1 MSKETIRVPDVG
13 SSDPVDVIEVSVKK
27 GDSVEAEDTIVVLES
42 DKASVEVPCPKAG
55 TVLELLVKAGDRVKE
70 GDPLLE
76 LDTEA
81 GADSRGSG
89 PAREESADYENGEKD
104 ADDKEERDDS
114 GSRIQ
119 DTAESAG
126 EAPKGDGETRE
137 QTIPTPDLGDIDEA
151 EIIELSVSE
160 GDTVEAEQ
168 TILVLE
174 SDKASLEIPSPA
186 AGTVKKLLVK
196 AGDKI
201 TSGSDLMVLETTGG
215 DGEKSGE
222 QTSGEDPSAEGT
234 SDDSQSGGKKSE
246 AAESGESKSGDS
258 KSGEGEAG
266 ESKSG
271 GSGPAREDSGKETG
285 GIGEHPA
292 KSGAAAASRPSKDV
306 HAGPAVRKLA
316 RETGVDLGTVPPSG
330 PKDRILKEDVHSH
343 IKQRMEQPAAA
354 GGAAA
359 ADLPEIDFSEFGPV
373 ERDELNKLRK
383 VAAKNLHR
391 SWVTIP
397 HVTQFDEADITELE
411 AFRKSQNKAL
421 EKEGVKLTVLAFL
434 VQACARALRKFPR
447 ANSSLEPSG
456 EALIL
461 KDYVHIGIAVD
472 TPNGLVVP
480 VLRDADKKGL
490 SQIATEIGEL
500 AAKARDRKLSP
511 ADMKGASFSIS
522 SLGGIGGTAFT
533 PIVNWPEVA
542 ILGVSRSDTKPVW
555 DGNAFQ
561 PRLMLPLSFSYD
573 HRVIDGADAAR
584 FTTYLSGLLG
594 DMRLA
599 LL

>member
-81 GADSRGSG
+81 GDGGTEDDQSSG
-89 PAREESADYENGEKD
+89 DEPENEPAAEKDQSGDNEQGEKEEKAEPK
-104 ADDKEERDDS
+104 ADEKPAKKES
-114 GSRIQ
+114 G
-119 DTAESAG
+119 G
-126 EAPKGDGETRE
+126 TRE
-137 QTIPTPDLGDIDEA
+137 QTIPAPDLGDIDEA

-201 TSGSDLMVLETTGG
+201 TSGTELMVLETTGG
-215 DGEKSGE
+215 EETADEETAGEGKS
-222 QTSGEDPSAEGT
+222 A
-234 SDDSQSGGKKSE
+234 GKQ
-246 AAESGESKSGDS
+246 SGES
-258 KSGEGEAG
+258 EP
-266 ESKSG
+266 G
-271 GSGPAREDSGKETG
+271 GSGPAREASEKASQPSETSAQDSGAGVGKDSG

-292 KSGAAAASRPSKDV
+292 KSGAAAAGRPSRNV

-316 RETGVDLGTVPPSG
+316 RETGVDLGAVPPSG
-330 PKDRILKEDVHSH
+330 PKDRILKEDVHAH

-354 GGAAA
+354 GGGGAP
-359 ADLPEIDFSEFGPV
+359 DLPEIDFSEFGPV

-383 VAAKNLHR
+383 VAARNLHR

-421 EKEGVKLTVLAFL
+421 EKEGVKLTMLAFL
-434 VQACARALRKFPR
+434 VQACARALREFPR
-447 ANSSLEPSG
+447 VNSSLEPSG

-594 DMRLA
+594 DMRRA

>member
-81 GADSRGSG
+81 GDGGTEDDQSSG
-89 PAREESADYENGEKD
+89 DEPENEPAAEKDQSGDNEQGEKEEKAEPK
-104 ADDKEERDDS
+104 ADEKPAKKES
-114 GSRIQ
+114 G
-119 DTAESAG
+119 G
-126 EAPKGDGETRE
+126 TRE
-137 QTIPTPDLGDIDEA
+137 QTIPAPDLGDIDEA

-196 AGDKI
+196 TGDKI
-201 TSGSDLMVLETTGG
+201 TSGTELMVLETTGG
-215 DGEKSGE
+215 G
-222 QTSGEDPSAEGT
+222 
-234 SDDSQSGGKKSE
+234 DD
-246 AAESGESKSGDS
+246 ESGDDQPAEETSGDS
-258 KSGEGEAG
+258 KPG

-271 GSGPAREDSGKETG
+271 GSGPAREQSEETSQSSEASSGKEAT

-330 PKDRILKEDVHSH
+330 PKDRILKEDVHAH

-354 GGAAA
+354 GGAGAP
-359 ADLPEIDFSEFGPV
+359 DLPEIDFSEFGPV

-383 VAAKNLHR
+383 VAARNLHR

-421 EKEGVKLTVLAFL
+421 EKEGVKLTMLAFL

-447 ANSSLEPSG
+447 VNSSLEPSG

-594 DMRLA
+594 DMRRA

>member
-81 GADSRGSG
+81 GDGGTEDDQSSG
-89 PAREESADYENGEKD
+89 DEPENEPAAEKDQSGDNEQGEKEEKAEPK
-104 ADDKEERDDS
+104 ADEKPAKKES
-114 GSRIQ
+114 G
-119 DTAESAG
+119 G
-126 EAPKGDGETRE
+126 TRE
-137 QTIPTPDLGDIDEA
+137 QTIPAPDLGDIDEA

-196 AGDKI
+196 TGDKI
-201 TSGSDLMVLETTGG
+201 TSGTELMVLETTGG
-215 DGEKSGE
+215 
-222 QTSGEDPSAEGT
+222 GEDES
-234 SDDSQSGGKKSE
+234 SDDQP
-246 AAESGESKSGDS
+246 AEQKSGDS
-258 KSGEGEAG
+258 KPGD
-266 ESKSG
+266 SKPG
-271 GSGPAREDSGKETG
+271 GSGPAREQSEETSQSSETSTGKETT

-292 KSGAAAASRPSKDV
+292 KSGSAAASRPSKDV

-316 RETGVDLGTVPPSG
+316 RETGVDLGAVPPSG
-330 PKDRILKEDVHSH
+330 PKDRILKEDVHAH

-354 GGAAA
+354 GGGGAP
-359 ADLPEIDFSEFGPV
+359 DLPEIDFSEFGPV
-373 ERDELNKLRK
+373 DRDELNKLRK
-383 VAAKNLHR
+383 VAARNLHR

-421 EKEGVKLTVLAFL
+421 EKEGVKLTMLAFL

-447 ANSSLEPSG
+447 VNSSLEPSG

-511 ADMKGASFSIS
+511 ADMKGATFSIS

-594 DMRLA
+594 DMRRA

>member
-27 GDSVEAEDTIVVLES
+27 GDSVEAENTIVVLES

-81 GADSRGSG
+81 GDGGAEGDQSSG
-89 PAREESADYENGEKD
+89 DEPENEPAAEKDQSGDNEQGEKEEKAEPK
-104 ADDKEERDDS
+104 ADEKP
-114 GSRIQ
+114 
-119 DTAESAG
+119 A
-126 EAPKGDGETRE
+126 KKDGGGTRE
-137 QTIPTPDLGDIDEA
+137 QTIPAPDLGDIDEA

-196 AGDKI
+196 TGDKI
-201 TSGSDLMVLETTGG
+201 TSGTELMVLETAGG
-215 DGEKSGE
+215 
-222 QTSGEDPSAEGT
+222 GEDES
-234 SDDSQSGGKKSE
+234 SDDQP
-246 AAESGESKSGDS
+246 AEQKSGDS
-258 KSGEGEAG
+258 KPGDSKPG

-271 GSGPAREDSGKETG
+271 GSGPAREQSEETSQSSETSTGKETT

-292 KSGAAAASRPSKDV
+292 KSGAAAAGRPSRNV

-330 PKDRILKEDVHSH
+330 PKDRILKEDVHAH

-354 GGAAA
+354 GGGGAP
-359 ADLPEIDFSEFGPV
+359 DLPEIDFSEFGPV

-383 VAAKNLHR
+383 VAARNLHR

-421 EKEGVKLTVLAFL
+421 EKEGVKLTMLAFL
-434 VQACARALRKFPR
+434 VQACARALRQFPR
-447 ANSSLEPSG
+447 VNSSLEPSG

-511 ADMKGASFSIS
+511 ADMKGATFSIS

-594 DMRLA
+594 DMRRA

>member
-1 MSKETIRVPDVG
+1 M
-13 SSDPVDVIEVSVKK
+13 
-27 GDSVEAEDTIVVLES
+27 
-42 DKASVEVPCPKAG
+42 
-55 TVLELLVKAGDRVKE
+55 
-70 GDPLLE
+70 
-76 LDTEA
+76 
-81 GADSRGSG
+81 
-89 PAREESADYENGEKD
+89 
-104 ADDKEERDDS
+104 
-114 GSRIQ
+114 
-119 DTAESAG
+119 
-126 EAPKGDGETRE
+126 
-137 QTIPTPDLGDIDEA
+137 
-151 EIIELSVSE
+151 SE

-196 AGDKI
+196 TGDKI
-201 TSGSDLMVLETTGG
+201 TSGTELMVLETTGG
-215 DGEKSGE
+215 
-222 QTSGEDPSAEGT
+222 GEDES
-234 SDDSQSGGKKSE
+234 SDDQP
-246 AAESGESKSGDS
+246 AEQKSGDS
-258 KSGEGEAG
+258 KPGESKSG

-271 GSGPAREDSGKETG
+271 GSGPAREQSEETSQSSETSTGKETT

-292 KSGAAAASRPSKDV
+292 KSGAAAAGRPSRNV

-316 RETGVDLGTVPPSG
+316 RETGVDLGAVPPSG
-330 PKDRILKEDVHSH
+330 PKDRILKEDVHAH

-354 GGAAA
+354 GGGGAP
-359 ADLPEIDFSEFGPV
+359 DLPEIDFSEFGPV

-383 VAAKNLHR
+383 VAARNLHR

-421 EKEGVKLTVLAFL
+421 EKEGVKLTMLAFL

-447 ANSSLEPSG
+447 VNSSLEPSG

-511 ADMKGASFSIS
+511 ADMKGATFSIS

-594 DMRLA
+594 DMRRA

>member
-81 GADSRGSG
+81 GDGGAEDDQSSG
-89 PAREESADYENGEKD
+89 DEPENEPAAEKDQSGDNEQGEKEEKAEPK
-104 ADDKEERDDS
+104 ADQKPAKKES
-114 GSRIQ
+114 G
-119 DTAESAG
+119 G
-126 EAPKGDGETRE
+126 TRE
-137 QTIPTPDLGDIDEA
+137 QTIPAPDLGDIDEA

-196 AGDKI
+196 TGDKI
-201 TSGSDLMVLETTGG
+201 TSGTELMVLETTGG
-215 DGEKSGE
+215 
-222 QTSGEDPSAEGT
+222 GED
-234 SDDSQSGGKKSE
+234 
-246 AAESGESKSGDS
+246 ESGDDQPAEETSGDS
-258 KSGEGEAG
+258 KPGGSKSGESE
-266 ESKSG
+266 SG
-271 GSGPAREDSGKETG
+271 GSGPARETSSTQDSG

-292 KSGAAAASRPSKDV
+292 KSGAAAAGRPSRNV

-316 RETGVDLGTVPPSG
+316 RETGVDLGAVPPSG
-330 PKDRILKEDVHSH
+330 PKDRILKEDVHAH

-354 GGAAA
+354 GGGGAP
-359 ADLPEIDFSEFGPV
+359 DLPEIDFSEFGPV

-383 VAAKNLHR
+383 VAARNLHR

-421 EKEGVKLTVLAFL
+421 EKEGVKLTMLAFL

-447 ANSSLEPSG
+447 VNSSLEPSG

-511 ADMKGASFSIS
+511 ADMKGATFSIS

-594 DMRLA
+594 DMRRA

>member
-81 GADSRGSG
+81 GDGGAEDDQSSG
-89 PAREESADYENGEKD
+89 DEPENEPAAEKDQSGDNEQGEKEEKAEPK
-104 ADDKEERDDS
+104 ADEKP
-114 GSRIQ
+114 
-119 DTAESAG
+119 A
-126 EAPKGDGETRE
+126 KKDGGGTRE
-137 QTIPTPDLGDIDEA
+137 QTIPAPDLGDIDEA

-196 AGDKI
+196 TGDKI
-201 TSGSDLMVLETTGG
+201 TSGTELMVLETAGG
-215 DGEKSGE
+215 GEETADEATAGEDKSAGKQSGE
-222 QTSGEDPSAEGT
+222 SG
-234 SDDSQSGGKKSE
+234 
-246 AAESGESKSGDS
+246 SGESKPGGSG
-258 KSGEGEAG
+258 
-266 ESKSG
+266 SG
-271 GSGPAREDSGKETG
+271 GSGPAREASEKASQPSETSAQDSGAGVGKDSG

-292 KSGAAAASRPSKDV
+292 KSGAAAAGRPSRNV

-316 RETGVDLGTVPPSG
+316 RETGVDLGAVPPSG
-330 PKDRILKEDVHSH
+330 PKDRILKEDVHAH

-354 GGAAA
+354 GGAGAP
-359 ADLPEIDFSEFGPV
+359 DLPEIDFSEFGPV
-373 ERDELNKLRK
+373 EREELNKLRK
-383 VAAKNLHR
+383 VAARNLHR

-421 EKEGVKLTVLAFL
+421 EKEGVKLTMLAFL

-447 ANSSLEPSG
+447 VNSSLEPSG

-555 DGNAFQ
+555 DGNTFQ

-594 DMRLA
+594 DMRRA

>member
-81 GADSRGSG
+81 GADDQASDNGDSGESASADNEQDDSEPDKSGSEGKGSGESESGGSG
-89 PAREESADYENGEKD
+89 PARE
-104 ADDKEERDDS
+104 DS
-114 GSRIQ
+114 VAS
-119 DTAESAG
+119 
-126 EAPKGDGETRE
+126 KGGGETRE
-137 QTIPTPDLGDIDEA
+137 QTIPAPDLGDIDEA

-196 AGDKI
+196 TGDKI
-201 TSGSDLMVLETTGG
+201 TSGTELMVLETTGG
-215 DGEKSGE
+215 
-222 QTSGEDPSAEGT
+222 GEDES
-234 SDDSQSGGKKSE
+234 SDDQP
-246 AAESGESKSGDS
+246 AEQKSGDS
-258 KSGEGEAG
+258 KPGDSKPGESKSG

-271 GSGPAREDSGKETG
+271 GSGPAREQSEETSQSSETSTGKETT

-292 KSGAAAASRPSKDV
+292 KSGAAAAGRPSRNV

-316 RETGVDLGTVPPSG
+316 RETGVDLGAVPPSG
-330 PKDRILKEDVHSH
+330 PKDRILKEDVHAH

-354 GGAAA
+354 GGGGAP
-359 ADLPEIDFSEFGPV
+359 DLPEIDFSEFGPV
-373 ERDELNKLRK
+373 EREELNKLRK
-383 VAAKNLHR
+383 VAARNLHR

-421 EKEGVKLTVLAFL
+421 EKEGVKLTMLAFL

-447 ANSSLEPSG
+447 VNSSLEPSG

-511 ADMKGASFSIS
+511 ADMKGATFSIS

-594 DMRLA
+594 DMRRA

>member
-81 GADSRGSG
+81 GADDQASDDGDSDESASTDNEQEDSEPDDSGSDGKGSGERESDGSGSGGSG
-89 PAREESADYENGEKD
+89 PARE
-104 ADDKEERDDS
+104 
-114 GSRIQ
+114 
-119 DTAESAG
+119 
-126 EAPKGDGETRE
+126 
-137 QTIPTPDLGDIDEA
+137 QTVPAPDLGDIDEA

-196 AGDKI
+196 TGDKI
-201 TSGSDLMVLETTGG
+201 TSGTELMVLETTGG
-215 DGEKSGE
+215 
-222 QTSGEDPSAEGT
+222 GEDES
-234 SDDSQSGGKKSE
+234 SDDQP
-246 AAESGESKSGDS
+246 AEETSGDS
-258 KSGEGEAG
+258 KPGDSKPG
-266 ESKSG
+266 ESEPG
-271 GSGPAREDSGKETG
+271 GSGPAREASSTQDSG

-292 KSGAAAASRPSKDV
+292 KSGAAAAGRPSRNV

-316 RETGVDLGTVPPSG
+316 RETGVDLGAVPPSG
-330 PKDRILKEDVHSH
+330 PKDRILKEDVHAH

-354 GGAAA
+354 GGAGAP
-359 ADLPEIDFSEFGPV
+359 DLPEIDFSEFGPV

-383 VAAKNLHR
+383 VAARNLHR

-421 EKEGVKLTVLAFL
+421 EKEGVKLTMLAFL
-434 VQACARALRKFPR
+434 VQACARALRQFPR
-447 ANSSLEPSG
+447 VNSSLEPSG

-511 ADMKGASFSIS
+511 ADMKGATFSIS

-555 DGNAFQ
+555 DGTAFQ

-594 DMRLA
+594 DMRRA

>member
-81 GADSRGSG
+81 GDGGAEGDQSSG
-89 PAREESADYENGEKD
+89 DEPENEPAAEKAQSGDNEQGEKEEKAEPK
-104 ADDKEERDDS
+104 ADEKPAKKES
-114 GSRIQ
+114 G
-119 DTAESAG
+119 G
-126 EAPKGDGETRE
+126 TRE
-137 QTIPTPDLGDIDEA
+137 QTIPAPDLGDIDEA

-196 AGDKI
+196 TGDKI
-201 TSGSDLMVLETTGG
+201 TSGTELMVLETTGG
-215 DGEKSGE
+215 GEDKSAGKQSGE
-222 QTSGEDPSAEGT
+222 SG
-234 SDDSQSGGKKSE
+234 
-246 AAESGESKSGDS
+246 SGESKPGGSG
-258 KSGEGEAG
+258 
-266 ESKSG
+266 SG
-271 GSGPAREDSGKETG
+271 GSGPAREASEKASQPSETSAQDSGAGVGKDSG

-292 KSGAAAASRPSKDV
+292 KSGAAAAGRPSRNV

-316 RETGVDLGTVPPSG
+316 RETGVDLGAVPPSG
-330 PKDRILKEDVHSH
+330 PKDRILKEDVHAH

-354 GGAAA
+354 GGGGAP
-359 ADLPEIDFSEFGPV
+359 DLPEIDFSEFGPV
-373 ERDELNKLRK
+373 GRDELNKLRK
-383 VAAKNLHR
+383 VAARNLHR

-421 EKEGVKLTVLAFL
+421 EKEGVKLTMLAFL

-447 ANSSLEPSG
+447 VNSSLEPSG

-511 ADMKGASFSIS
+511 ADMKGATFSIS

-594 DMRLA
+594 DMRRA

>member
-81 GADSRGSG
+81 GDGGTEDDQSSG
-89 PAREESADYENGEKD
+89 DEPENEPAAEKDQSGDNEQGEKEEKAEPK
-104 ADDKEERDDS
+104 ADEKP
-114 GSRIQ
+114 
-119 DTAESAG
+119 A
-126 EAPKGDGETRE
+126 KKDGGGTRE
-137 QTIPTPDLGDIDEA
+137 QTIPAPDLGDIDEA

-196 AGDKI
+196 TGDKI
-201 TSGSDLMVLETTGG
+201 TSGTELMVLETTGG
-215 DGEKSGE
+215 GEETADEATAGEDKSAGKQSGE
-222 QTSGEDPSAEGT
+222 SG
-234 SDDSQSGGKKSE
+234 
-246 AAESGESKSGDS
+246 SGESKPGGSG
-258 KSGEGEAG
+258 
-266 ESKSG
+266 SG
-271 GSGPAREDSGKETG
+271 GSGPARDASEKASQPSETSAQDSGAGVGKDSG

-292 KSGAAAASRPSKDV
+292 KSGAAAAGRPSRNV

-316 RETGVDLGTVPPSG
+316 RETGVDLGAVPPSG
-330 PKDRILKEDVHSH
+330 PKDRILKEDVHAH

-354 GGAAA
+354 GGTGAP
-359 ADLPEIDFSEFGPV
+359 DLPEIDFSEFGPV

-383 VAAKNLHR
+383 VAARNLHR

-421 EKEGVKLTVLAFL
+421 EKEGVKLTMLAFL

-447 ANSSLEPSG
+447 VNSSLEPSG

-511 ADMKGASFSIS
+511 ADMKGATFSIS

-594 DMRLA
+594 DMRRA

>member
-81 GADSRGSG
+81 GDGGAEDDQSSG
-89 PAREESADYENGEKD
+89 DEPENEPAAEKDQSGDNEQGEKEEKAEPK
-104 ADDKEERDDS
+104 ADEKPAKKES
-114 GSRIQ
+114 G
-119 DTAESAG
+119 G
-126 EAPKGDGETRE
+126 TRE
-137 QTIPTPDLGDIDEA
+137 QTIPAPDLGDIDEA

-196 AGDKI
+196 TGDKI
-201 TSGSDLMVLETTGG
+201 TSGTELMVLETTGG
-215 DGEKSGE
+215 
-222 QTSGEDPSAEGT
+222 GED
-234 SDDSQSGGKKSE
+234 
-246 AAESGESKSGDS
+246 ESGDDQPAEETSGDS
-258 KSGEGEAG
+258 KPGGSKSGESE
-266 ESKSG
+266 SG
-271 GSGPAREDSGKETG
+271 GSGPARETSSTQDSG

-292 KSGAAAASRPSKDV
+292 KSGAAAAGRPSRNV

-316 RETGVDLGTVPPSG
+316 RETGVDLGAVPPSG
-330 PKDRILKEDVHSH
+330 PKDRILKEDVHAH

-354 GGAAA
+354 GGGGAP
-359 ADLPEIDFSEFGPV
+359 DLPEIDFSEFGPV

-383 VAAKNLHR
+383 VAARNLHR

-421 EKEGVKLTVLAFL
+421 EKEGVKLTMLAFL

-447 ANSSLEPSG
+447 VNSSLEPSG

-594 DMRLA
+594 DMRRA

>member
-81 GADSRGSG
+81 GDGGTEDDQSSGDEPENEPAAEKDQSGDNEQGGKEEKAEPKADEKPAKKESG
-89 PAREESADYENGEKD
+89 GTREE
-104 ADDKEERDDS
+104 
-114 GSRIQ
+114 
-119 DTAESAG
+119 
-126 EAPKGDGETRE
+126 
-137 QTIPTPDLGDIDEA
+137 TIPAPDLGDIDEA

-196 AGDKI
+196 TGDKI
-201 TSGSDLMVLETTGG
+201 TSGTELMVLETTGG
-215 DGEKSGE
+215 
-222 QTSGEDPSAEGT
+222 GEDES
-234 SDDSQSGGKKSE
+234 SDDQP
-246 AAESGESKSGDS
+246 AEETSGDS
-258 KSGEGEAG
+258 KPGGSKSGGSKSGESE
-266 ESKSG
+266 SG
-271 GSGPAREDSGKETG
+271 GSGPARETSSTQDSG

-292 KSGAAAASRPSKDV
+292 KSGAAAAGRPSRNV

-316 RETGVDLGTVPPSG
+316 RETGVDLGAVPPSG
-330 PKDRILKEDVHSH
+330 PKDRILKEDVHAH

-354 GGAAA
+354 GGGGAP
-359 ADLPEIDFSEFGPV
+359 DLPEIDFSEFGPV

-383 VAAKNLHR
+383 VAARNLHR

-421 EKEGVKLTVLAFL
+421 EKEGVKLTMLAFL

-447 ANSSLEPSG
+447 VNSSLEPSG

-594 DMRLA
+594 DMRRA

>member
-81 GADSRGSG
+81 GANDQESDDGDSDESASTDNEQEDSESDESESGGSG
-89 PAREESADYENGEKD
+89 PG
-104 ADDKEERDDS
+104 
-114 GSRIQ
+114 
-119 DTAESAG
+119 
-126 EAPKGDGETRE
+126 RE
-137 QTIPTPDLGDIDEA
+137 QTIPAPDLGDIDEA

-201 TSGSDLMVLETTGG
+201 TSGTELMVLETTGG
-215 DGEKSGE
+215 EETADEETAGEGKS
-222 QTSGEDPSAEGT
+222 A
-234 SDDSQSGGKKSE
+234 GKQ
-246 AAESGESKSGDS
+246 SGES
-258 KSGEGEAG
+258 EP
-266 ESKSG
+266 G
-271 GSGPAREDSGKETG
+271 GSGPAREDSEKASQPSETASKKDDSASSTQDSG
-285 GIGEHPA
+285 GIGQHPA

-330 PKDRILKEDVHSH
+330 PKDRILKEDVHAH

-354 GGAAA
+354 GGAGAT
-359 ADLPEIDFSEFGPV
+359 DLPEIDFSEFGPV

-383 VAAKNLHR
+383 VAARNLHR

-421 EKEGVKLTVLAFL
+421 EKEGVKLTMLAFL
-434 VQACARALRKFPR
+434 VQACARALREFPR
-447 ANSSLEPSG
+447 VNSSLEPSG

-594 DMRLA
+594 DMRRA

>member
-76 LDTEA
+76 LDSEA

-89 PAREESADYENGEKD
+89 PAREESADCENGEKD

-126 EAPKGDGETRE
+126 EAPKGGGETRE

-215 DGEKSGE
+215 DGENSGE

-246 AAESGESKSGDS
+246 AAGSGESKSGDS

-266 ESKSG
+266 ESKPG

-421 EKEGVKLTVLAFL
+421 EKEGVKLTMLAFL

-594 DMRLA
+594 DMRRA

>member
-81 GADSRGSG
+81 GDGGAEDDQSSG
-89 PAREESADYENGEKD
+89 DEPENEPAAEKDQSGDNEQGEKEEKAEPK
-104 ADDKEERDDS
+104 ADEKP
-114 GSRIQ
+114 
-119 DTAESAG
+119 A
-126 EAPKGDGETRE
+126 KKDGGGTRE
-137 QTIPTPDLGDIDEA
+137 QTIPAPDLGDIDEA

-196 AGDKI
+196 TGDKI
-201 TSGSDLMVLETTGG
+201 TSGTELMVLETTGG
-215 DGEKSGE
+215 GEDESSDDQPAE
-222 QTSGEDPSAEGT
+222 ETSG
-234 SDDSQSGGKKSE
+234 DSKP
-246 AAESGESKSGDS
+246 GESKSG
-258 KSGEGEAG
+258 
-266 ESKSG
+266 ESESG
-271 GSGPAREDSGKETG
+271 GSGPARETSSTQDSG

-292 KSGAAAASRPSKDV
+292 KSGAAAAGRPSRNV

-316 RETGVDLGTVPPSG
+316 RETGVDLGAVPPSG
-330 PKDRILKEDVHSH
+330 PKDRILKEDVHAH

-354 GGAAA
+354 GGGGAP
-359 ADLPEIDFSEFGPV
+359 DLPEIDFSEFGPV

-383 VAAKNLHR
+383 VAARNLHR

-421 EKEGVKLTVLAFL
+421 EKEGVKLTMLAFL

-447 ANSSLEPSG
+447 VNSSLEPSG

-594 DMRLA
+594 DMRRA